1 MERARVGPGAAH
13 EAPRG
18 GGQQAATGAGG
29 PGDAG
34 QRLVGQRAGIG
45 VEHRHLRPR
54 LRRPAPGHRQ
64 ERLPVESQLGE
75 VRGDPARLVVGRPDG
90 QAALLG
96 RCPRGAAEP
105 DHPPPIQVQL
115 EAGPWQHALQVLAE
129 RGGGAGEPA
138 DRREHDTG
146 AQCGT
151 QRVGDDRG
159 LAERLRAEQAQAVGG
174 TGSRTRRAGAPP
186 ARCGSGPHG
195 PGGHRARPCQC
206 GTAGGRGQ
214 EPGLRG
220 A

>member
-1 MERARVGPGAAH
+1 M
-13 EAPRG
+13 
-18 GGQQAATGAGG
+18 
-29 PGDAG
+29 
-34 QRLVGQRAGIG
+34 
-45 VEHRHLRPR
+45 
-54 LRRPAPGHRQ
+54 
-64 ERLPVESQLGE
+64 ESQLGE

-159 LAERLRAEQAQAVGG
+159 LAERLRAEQAQAVGEHSEPG
-174 TGSRTRRAGAPP
+174 LGLVEREHPQRAAVQDRTDLAGVVLVLAGA
-186 ARCGSGPHG
+186 AQQEG
-195 PGGHRARPCQC
+195 
-206 GTAGGRGQ
+206 GGRGQ
-214 EPGLRG
+214 AFEERDGLEHVPVAGGLGLGLG
-220 A
+220 AGEHKHSQRDFLFVAAALGARYR